1 MQNNRLEEILQR
13 LQATQ
18 MELAEEIDRLLEE
31 KRRQFHYTVH
41 RGRVTFERGMREL
54 QCSYRQ
60 GLLRYIL
67 SSPLQ
72 HILTAPLIYAMI
84 VPVVLV
90 DLCFTLYQQ
99 ICFRTYGIPRVRRS
113 QYLVIDRH
121 QLPYLNAIEKLNCV
135 YCGYGNGVMAYAR
148 EIVARTEQFWCPI
161 KHARRMAGAH
171 LRSERFFEFGDAEAY
186 REGLQRI
193 RGQWEEEAVG
203 PPPPLA

>member
-1 MQNNRLEEILQR
+1 MQNNHIEEILQR

-18 MELAEEIDRLLEE
+18 MELAEEIDRLLEQ

-54 QCSYRQ
+54 QRSYRQ

-161 KHARRMAGAH
+161 KHARRTRDPHHRTG
-171 LRSERFFEFGDAEAY
+171 RFVDYGDAAGYSARLEAL
-186 REGLQRI
+186 RKAWDVDSTEG
-193 RGQWEEEAVG
+193 
-203 PPPPLA
+203 